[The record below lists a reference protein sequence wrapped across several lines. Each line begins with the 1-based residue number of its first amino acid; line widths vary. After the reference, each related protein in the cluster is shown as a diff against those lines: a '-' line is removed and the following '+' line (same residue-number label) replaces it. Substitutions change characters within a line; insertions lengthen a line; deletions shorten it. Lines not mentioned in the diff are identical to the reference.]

1 MHDQRVWVLVGAM
14 PSRAIPYL
22 KVVVHVLCLLP
33 FAYLLHVYRDGQLA
47 MYADPVNYITHF
59 TGDWAL
65 WLLLVTLAVTPVRR
79 ISQSLAWMIRF
90 RRMLGLYCF
99 FYACL
104 HLATYV
110 FLFSGYDT
118 AAAIAGLRAGHMM
131 TPWHQLVLI
140 WPSMVDD
147 AEKRRFIQVGLAA
160 WIILLALAV
169 TSPQRVL
176 RAMGGKAWNR
186 LHRLIYA
193 AGILAVI
200 HYWWLVKTGVRTP
213 WKVTAVLALL
223 LLWRVGIWL
232 VKRRPLKTRALT
244 DAEAVKELS

>member
-1 MHDQRVWVLVGAM
+1 M

-22 KVVVHVLCLLP
+22 KAAVHVLCLLP
-33 FAYLLHVYRDGQLA
+33 FAYLLHLYRDGQLA
-47 MYADPVNYITHF
+47 TFADPVSYITHF
-59 TGDWAL
+59 TGNWAL

-79 ISQSLAWMIRF
+79 IHRSLAWLIRF
-90 RRMLGLYCF
+90 RRMIGLYCF
-99 FYACL
+99 FYATL

-118 AAAIAGLRAGHMM
+118 AGAIAGLRAGHLMA
-131 TPWHQLVLI
+131 PWHQLVLI

-160 WIILLALAV
+160 WLILLALAV

-186 LHRLIYA
+186 LHRLIYL
-193 AGILAVI
+193 AGFLAVI

-213 WKVTAVLALL
+213 WKDTAVLAVL
-223 LLWRVGIWL
+223 LLWRVGL
-232 VKRRPLKTRALT
+232 
-244 DAEAVKELS
+244 AVKKRLAARPKMSVVADV